1 MAHRIIFVDDSDTIR
16 KFVAMGLRLKNFLI
30 DLASDGQEA
39 LEKIVINKVDLV
51 ITDLNMPNMDGF
63 ELITNLRNDPEYA
76 KIPIIVL
83 STENQTEE
91 MKKAMD
97 LGANSY
103 LVKPFKIDLIVKEI
117 ERLLVK

>member
-1 MAHRIIFVDDSDTIR
+1 MKHRIIFVDDSDTIR
-16 KFVAMGLRLKNFLI
+16 KFVAMGLRLKNYVI

-39 LEKIVINKVDLV
+39 LEKIAVNKVELV

-63 ELITNLRNDPEYA
+63 ELITNLRNDPEYV

-83 STENQTEE
+83 STENQSDE

-117 ERLLVK
+117 ERLLVE